1 MGAGNMSFQELAQ
14 REELKTG
21 GLSMGTHLC
30 QYHSDVMSYEQVSTC
45 KRSKVTKDIEVS
57 KGLGGKLLET
67 WWSH

>member
-1 MGAGNMSFQELAQ
+1 MGAGDMSFQELAQ

-45 KRSKVTKDIEVS
+45 RRLKVTKDIEVS
-57 KGLGGKLLET
+57 KGSGGNYLKPGG
-67 WWSH
+67 